1 MDDFVSGE
9 TYYGTVKTK
18 LGFNLETWEVA
29 LLQERRKEFN
39 CEWVL
44 APALHR
50 SGVLAEHI
58 RVNYPKD
65 STPISELA
73 NYPWCPRSYEY
84 SEDKMNFP
92 IPAQELLRNPN
103 LTQNKAYR

>member
-1 MDDFVSGE
+1 RLQPRNMAGCTSP
-9 TYYGTVKTK
+9 GTPQGVH
-18 LGFNLETWEVA
+18 
-29 LLQERRKEFN
+29 

-58 RVNYPKD
+58 RVNYPPD
-65 STPISELA
+65 ATPVSELA
-73 NYPWCPRSYEY
+73 NYPWCPRAYEY
-84 SEDKMNFP
+84 SEEKMNFP